1 MDIDKTISPLTNLLK
16 KNGKIINMVLIIL
29 LISMLFPFDE
39 LLNFN
44 PVREVENQLSKL
56 VANPYVMAVLTV
68 VIYATYKTND
78 YKMFAL
84 TLVFVHRLLH
94 SASGRVSP
102 STPPP
107 PPVVPPPPKAPKA
120 VPPPKA
126 PVPPVLPPQ

>member
-16 KNGKIINMVLIIL
+16 KNSKIINMVLIIL

-44 PVREVENQLSKL
+44 PVKEVENQLSKL
-56 VANPYVMAVLTV
+56 VVNPFVMAVLTV

-84 TLVFVHRLLH
+84 TLVLVHRLLH
-94 SASGRVSP
+94 SASGIVSP

-107 PPVVPPPPKAPKA
+107 ATILPPKAPPAPKVRA
-120 VPPPKA
+120 PAPPKVFLVA
-126 PVPPVLPPQ
+126 